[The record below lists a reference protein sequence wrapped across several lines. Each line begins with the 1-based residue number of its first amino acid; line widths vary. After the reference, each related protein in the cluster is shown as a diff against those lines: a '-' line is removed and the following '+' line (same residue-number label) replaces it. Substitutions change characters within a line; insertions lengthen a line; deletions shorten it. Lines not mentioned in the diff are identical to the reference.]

1 MCLLQA
7 PGGRANAKMVSKSCF
22 NTFSLEHSS
31 GSFFLRPDRI
41 LGCFYVNPNKLPLLT
56 TELDWSEYENERQV
70 ERSVVGTLSRYEA
83 MHQTNVTRIDTEL
96 DSLWQSVRN
105 HRLKEQNKTL
115 ATDQAK
121 LNEVT
126 TAGRL
131 RKSTVTGR
139 NSSITS
145 RVPSLVVSLE
155 NIFHHRPQASRDS
168 SSNNNRSSAIRA
180 AFRESQSSSSN
191 KRGVEMSSLSS
202 SGAAAAA
209 NQTMESNSNPLV
221 AGGVLEDFI

>member
-1 MCLLQA
+1 
-7 PGGRANAKMVSKSCF
+7 
-22 NTFSLEHSS
+22 
-31 GSFFLRPDRI
+31 LRPDRI

-56 TELDWSEYENERQV
+56 TESDWSEYENERQI
-70 ERSVVGTLSRYEA
+70 ERLVVDTLNRYEVI
-83 MHQTNVTRIDTEL
+83 HQTNVTRIDTEL

-115 ATDQAK
+115 AAEQEKFDEK
-121 LNEVT
+121 LTV
-126 TAGRL
+126 AGRL

-139 NSSITS
+139 NSGITS

-168 SSNNNRSSAIRA
+168 SSNNNRSSALRA
-180 AFRESQSSSSN
+180 AFRESQSSSN
-191 KRGVEMSSLSS
+191 KRGVEMSTLS
-202 SGAAAAA
+202 GGGGGGGDA

-221 AGGVLEDFI
+221 AGKVLEDYI